1 MGKNQ
6 ALKIVRKFVKR
17 LRQEGIAVD
26 RAILY
31 GSFAAGKERRDS
43 DIDVAIVSRDFGK
56 DRIEEGMVLYRIAGK
71 VDSRLEPVPVSV
83 DAFENDTWIPLIYEI
98 RAKGQEL
105 NIAS

>member
-1 MGKNQ
+1 
-6 ALKIVRKFVKR
+6 LKIVRKFVKR

>member
-6 ALKIVRKFVKR
+6 ALKIIRKFVKR

-31 GSFAAGKERRDS
+31 GSFAVGKERRDS

-56 DRIEEGMVLYRIAGK
+56 DRVEEGMVLHRIAGK
-71 VDSRLEPVPVSV
+71 VDPRLEPVPVSV

-98 RAKGQEL
+98 KAKGQEL
-105 NIAS
+105 KIAP

>member
-1 MGKNQ
+1 
-6 ALKIVRKFVKR
+6 LKIVRKFVKR

-56 DRIEEGMVLYRIAGK
+56 DRIEEGMALYRIAGK

>member
-56 DRIEEGMVLYRIAGK
+56 DRIEEGMELYRIAGK

>member
-98 RAKGQEL
+98 RANGQEL

>member
-56 DRIEEGMVLYRIAGK
+56 DRIEEGMLLYRIAGK

>member
-56 DRIEEGMVLYRIAGK
+56 DRIEEGMALYRIAGK

>member
-1 MGKNQ
+1 
-6 ALKIVRKFVKR
+6 LKIVRKFVKR

-56 DRIEEGMVLYRIAGK
+56 DRIEEGMLLYRIAGK

-83 DAFENDTWIPLIYEI
+83 GAFENDTWIPLIYEI